1 MYNWLCNHL
10 YDLKLLYPK
19 QFSSQRN
26 SSIDHAILQQVDR
39 IHEALEDNKCT
50 LPVFIDVSKAFDTI
64 DHNILLKKRE
74 IDRKVGTNLK

>member
-19 QFSSQRN
+19 QFSSQGN
-26 SSIDHAILQQVDR
+26 ISTDHAILQQVER
-39 IHEALEDNKCT
+39 IHEAFEDNKCT
-50 LPVFIDVSKAFDTI
+50 LRVFIDLSKAFDSI

-74 IDRKVGTNLK
+74 INRIVGTNLK

>member
-1 MYNWLCNHL
+1 MYNWLCNQL

-50 LPVFIDVSKAFDTI
+50 LPVFIDLSKAFDTI